1 MNINRPKK
9 RSFVTSDKDHG
20 SKLNGLSCVILLLAF
35 LINFFEMISSSRMA
49 IRYKRKTFLLT
60 FLFLSIFIIE
70 SAQSESYE
78 LSNIHTVDEREEI
91 HNYVE
96 VSDEGLPPD
105 HYLQLVQMITR
116 FEFTLLPENKARD
129 LFEELTRDSKA
140 RMKVPGGLC
149 SRRRIYIQTLL
160 KKMKII
166 SGKILIKCPAN
177 NGRLRL
183 QDQISRRYI
192 TYTNFHDT
200 NIVVINT
207 GTTQEFRVMDLQFQ
221 DTPVSLHEYLTQ
233 IEASQKIRPAK
244 RRGNSS
250 GLCYWSISTNSLTY

>member
-9 RSFVTSDKDHG
+9 RRFVTTDKDHG
-20 SKLNGLSCVILLLAF
+20 SKLNGFRCVILLLAF
-35 LINFFEMISSSRMA
+35 LINFFGVISSSCMA
-49 IRYKRKTFLLT
+49 IRYKRKTFLLI
-60 FLFLSIFIIE
+60 FLFLSTFIIG

-78 LSNIHTVDEREEI
+78 LSNIHTIDEQAEVP
-91 HNYVE
+91 NYVE

-105 HYLQLVQMITR
+105 HYLQLVQMISS
-116 FEFTLLPENKARD
+116 FKFTILPENRARD

-140 RMKVPGGLC
+140 RMKIPGGLC
-149 SRRRIYIQTLL
+149 SRRRIYIQDLL
-160 KKMKII
+160 KKMRII
-166 SGKILIKCPAN
+166 SGKILIKCPSN

-183 QDQISRRYI
+183 QDQVSRRYI

-207 GTTQEFRVMDLQFQ
+207 GTTQEFRIMDLQFQ
-221 DTPVSLHEYLTQ
+221 ESPVSLHDYLTQ

-250 GLCYWSISTNSLTY
+250 GLCYWSISSNSLTY